1 MTTAKNLYAIQE
13 LDLELEQQRELL
25 SSVEGRIGDRS
36 ALEEIASSLE
46 YQKAESTK
54 LQVQQKGQDLE
65 AESLRTKV
73 RGVEGKLYGG
83 TITSPKEMEGLQNE
97 VNYLKNHLQQA
108 DSSLLSTMM
117 ALEETQD
124 RVRSLEE
131 SQSPS
136 EAGWE
141 REQAGLAADS
151 DDLRRSIEDLE
162 ERREGL
168 RAMVA
173 SRDLAVYEQLRVS
186 KSGEAV
192 VKVERGLCR
201 GCRMSLP
208 THQLQKVRMG
218 REAVRCGSCGRILL
232 IT

>member
-1 MTTAKNLYAIQE
+1 MTTAKNLYALQE
-13 LDLELEQQRELL
+13 LDLELERQRVAL
-25 SSVEGRIGDRS
+25 SSMERRIGDRS
-36 ALEEIASSLE
+36 ALDEIARSLE
-46 YQKAESTK
+46 LEKTELPK
-54 LQVQQKGQDLE
+54 LQVQQKNQDLE
-65 AESLRTKV
+65 ADSLRA
-73 RGVEGKLYGG
+73 RLQNVESKLYGG
-83 TITSPKEMEGLQNE
+83 SITSPKEMEGLQSE
-97 VNYLKNHLQQA
+97 VNYLKEQLQEA
-108 DSSLLSTMM
+108 DGSLLGTMVE
-117 ALEETQD
+117 LEETQD
-124 RVRSLEE
+124 RVRELEE

-136 EAGWE
+136 EEEWE
-141 REQAGLAADS
+141 RKQYELISDS
-151 DDLRRSIEDLE
+151 DDLRQHIKDLE

-168 RAMVA
+168 TSLVT
-173 SRDLAVYEQLRVS
+173 SRDLAAYEKLRTS